1 MKILVTYYSLDGNT
15 HYLAEGIAE
24 CLDADLL
31 RLMPV
36 KDIRNNKTKYL
47 FGGRQAVT
55 KKKPDLL
62 PFDKNPEEYDMI
74 IIGTPVWAS
83 TMTPAVRSFLSNSK
97 FAGKK
102 IGLFCCCRS
111 NQGKAITHMNELL
124 DENDILGTI
133 DSREPIKGVLDK
145 KDQICK
151 WAQGLLET
159 AKSL

>member
-145 KDQICK
+145 KDLICK